1 MDFVECQFFEL
12 ACTFLVYLHG
22 FTEIRDKGGV
32 GGQFN
37 VTQFVRKSA
46 LGKFGAL
53 SAKIIAKLL

>member
-32 GGQFN
+32 GGQLN

-46 LGKFGAL
+46 LGKPRG
-53 SAKIIAKLL
+53 SER